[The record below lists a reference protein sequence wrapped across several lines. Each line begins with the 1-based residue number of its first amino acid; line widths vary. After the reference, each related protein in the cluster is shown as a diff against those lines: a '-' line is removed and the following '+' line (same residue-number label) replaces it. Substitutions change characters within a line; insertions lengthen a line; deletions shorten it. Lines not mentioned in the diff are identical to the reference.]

1 MNRKL
6 IRRLVLEEVR
16 RKIIAEEKR
25 VISEAGFLA
34 AAGLALGAAGV
45 AAAAVGA
52 GAIYLNYF
60 KKMPVDQQI
69 EAILTDASGAAT
81 ASPPGNVYIANKAA
95 ADALLNSGDLDIPA
109 ASEAIVPT
117 SS

>member
-6 IRRLVLEEVR
+6 IRRLVLKEVR

-69 EAILTDASGAAT
+69 
-81 ASPPGNVYIANKAA
+81 
-95 ADALLNSGDLDIPA
+95 
-109 ASEAIVPT
+109 
-117 SS
+117 

>member
-25 VISEAGFLA
+25 VISEQLLA

-60 KKMPVDQQI
+60 KKMI
-69 EAILTDASGAAT
+69 CKNLCFI
-81 ASPPGNVYIANKAA
+81 
-95 ADALLNSGDLDIPA
+95 
-109 ASEAIVPT
+109 
-117 SS
+117 